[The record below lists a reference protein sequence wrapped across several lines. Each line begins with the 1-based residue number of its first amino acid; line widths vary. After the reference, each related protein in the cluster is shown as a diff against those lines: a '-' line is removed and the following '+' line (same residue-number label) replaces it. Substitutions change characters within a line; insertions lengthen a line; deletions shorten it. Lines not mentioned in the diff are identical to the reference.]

1 MPSFTDNAGAE
12 WSISLDGFTLGEL
25 RDAKKIDL
33 ADPAGLDYAR
43 CERDPATLVACLAVI
58 CADDRKRLN
67 LSERDFAKRLTGE
80 ALEKAWEALW
90 GAAKVF
96 FPPRLWS
103 ALESNLESHRAME
116 AARPLMAALNQ
127 PGMPEAMR
135 EAVMSQ
141 VASLLN
147 SGDSSASEMLRSVS
161 GQDDPPSNSA
171 LTPQAA

>member
-1 MPSFTDNAGAE
+1 MTRFTDNAGAE

-43 CERDPATLVACLAVI
+43 CERDPSTLVASLAII
-58 CADDRKRLN
+58 CADDRKQLN

-80 ALEKAWEALW
+80 VLEKAWEALW

-103 ALESNLESHRAME
+103 ALESNLETHRQMDAI
-116 AARPLMAALNQ
+116 RPMMAALDQ
-127 PGMPEAMR
+127 PGVSETMR
-135 EAVMSQ
+135 ETVMNE
-141 VASLLN
+141 VAN
-147 SGDSSASEMLRSVS
+147 MLRSGVS
-161 GQDDPPSNSA
+161 SA
-171 LTPQAA
+171 LETLKSAPGQGDALSSSAITPQAA